1 MIVQVNVTSSP
12 GQTASP
18 LSTDE
23 VKIKQSMTDVNQYM
37 HDTAEQCKSEDI
49 VNVVRRY
56 RLKNF
61 QLPFCDCGVQ
71 GLSTSHNYSSHCEIS
86 MIVISQILLCP
97 VFMRM
102 TYNCIFYVY
111 INNAYTW

>member
-1 MIVQVNVTSSP
+1 MTVQVNVTSSP

-23 VKIKQSMTDVNQYM
+23 VKIKQSMTDINQYM
-37 HDTAEQCKSEDI
+37 HDTTTQCKSEDI

-61 QLPFCDCGVQ
+61 QLLFLMVVHRDWV
-71 GLSTSHNYSSHCEIS
+71 LHIIIAILDL
-86 MIVISQILLCP
+86 IVKSAQWQ
-97 VFMRM
+97 R
-102 TYNCIFYVY
+102 
-111 INNAYTW
+111 

>member
-61 QLPFCDCGVQ
+61 RLLFCDGGVQ
-71 GLSTSHNYSSHCEIS
+71 GLSTSHNYSHFRSHCEIS
-86 MIVISQILLCP
+86 TVTEIVI
-97 VFMRM
+97 
-102 TYNCIFYVY
+102 
-111 INNAYTW
+111 